1 MIMTAKR
8 ISGRNLR
15 RGEGERD
22 IGRKKTLGEKRIR
35 NVNMNVNSDDEM
47 VCMILFHLIS
57 PISF

>member
-1 MIMTAKR
+1 MIMTAKK
-8 ISGRNLR
+8 ISGSNVGRVV
-15 RGEGERD
+15 GERD
-22 IGRKKTLGEKRIR
+22 IGRKKNR